1 MRCVFRLYIL
11 YICDAIRYPLFRDAI
26 ALSFVEEIT
35 AAAIAAPYG
44 VMNEG
49 MDWMNPPYGAAEAMI
64 MKELRLWELDDETL
78 RLHADH
84 HVAHQI
90 VYNVVCDML
99 SKCCAL
105 EHIILDGLCLPTT
118 SFETSSQFARIMT
131 TSWTQ
136 LQTVDMVFTTFSV
149 CYGVWRKTAKS
160 HTLFPEK
167 LSL

>member
-84 HVAHQI
+84 HVAHQMFLMCYVI
-90 VYNVVCDML
+90 RSANVLLHWNTSDL
-99 SKCCAL
+99 T
-105 EHIILDGLCLPTT
+105 HCLNLPLHL
-118 SFETSSQFARIMT
+118 RPPHD
-131 TSWTQ
+131 
-136 LQTVDMVFTTFSV
+136 LP
-149 CYGVWRKTAKS
+149 K
-160 HTLFPEK
+160 
-167 LSL
+167 

>member
-1 MRCVFRLYIL
+1 M
-11 YICDAIRYPLFRDAI
+11 
-26 ALSFVEEIT
+26 ALSFVTE
-35 AAAIAAPYG
+35 IAAVIPAEVASNPSVKEIRLRGLYDEAYR
-44 VMNEG
+44 MN
-49 MDWMNPPYGAAEAMI
+49 
-64 MKELRLWELDDETL
+64 T
-78 RLHADH
+78 DH